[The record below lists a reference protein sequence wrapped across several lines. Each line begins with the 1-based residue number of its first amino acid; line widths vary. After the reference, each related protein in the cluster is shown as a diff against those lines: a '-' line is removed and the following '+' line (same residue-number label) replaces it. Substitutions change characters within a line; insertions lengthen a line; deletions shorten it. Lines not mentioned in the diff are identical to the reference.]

1 MKNVFKF
8 AAVAAIVSL
17 ALVACNN
24 NKNVEAED
32 TTEDTTL
39 IEMCCDSMMDSVI
52 DTVVPEEPA
61 APAKKTV
68 KKATPKKVEESKP
81 AEAGLNVGSVTKEK
95 KEPITKIEN
104 SENAEAKKVTNV
116 ERKRR

>member
-32 TTEDTTL
+32 TTEDTTC
-39 IEMCCDSMMDSVI
+39 IEMVCDSMMDSIV

-61 APAKKTV
+61 PAPKTV
-68 KKATPKKVEESKP
+68 KKSTPKKVEETKP
-81 AEAGLNVGSVTKEK
+81 VESGIAPVAKQ
-95 KEPITKIEN
+95 KEPVTKIEN
-104 SENAEAKKVTNV
+104 SENSEVKKVTNV